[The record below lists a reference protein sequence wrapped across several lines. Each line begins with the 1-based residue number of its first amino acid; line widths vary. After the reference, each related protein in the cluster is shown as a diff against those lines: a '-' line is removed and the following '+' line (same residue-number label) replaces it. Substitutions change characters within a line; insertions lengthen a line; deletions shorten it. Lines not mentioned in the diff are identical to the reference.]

1 MSIIIDLTFKVKR
14 KQNFYVE
21 ITYIVKVSFFN
32 VSVSINRFLTFNFDF
47 DFVQLK
53 LRSKD
58 TVH

>member
-14 KQNFYVE
+14 KQNFYGQ
-21 ITYIVKVSFFN
+21 ITYIIKVSFFN
-32 VSVSINRFLTFNFDF
+32 ISASINRFLTFNFDF

-53 LRSKD
+53 LRPKD